1 MPLKHTDLGVRPGI
15 SKGGVE
21 MPANFL
27 QGLAA
32 FVLAVG
38 VAAIC
43 IAVKSFCRRVVRRTQ
58 SKKATG

>member
-1 MPLKHTDLGVRPGI
+1 
-15 SKGGVE
+15 

-43 IAVKSFCRRVVRRTQ
+43 IAVKSFCRRVVRRMQ
-58 SKKATG
+58 NKKATG

>member
-1 MPLKHTDLGVRPGI
+1 
-15 SKGGVE
+15 

-32 FVLAVG
+32 FALAVG

-43 IAVKSFCRRVVRRTQ
+43 IAVKSFCRRVVRRMQ

>member
-1 MPLKHTDLGVRPGI
+1 MPT
-15 SKGGVE
+15 
-21 MPANFL
+21 NFL

-43 IAVKSFCRRVVRRTQ
+43 IAVKSFCRRVVRRML